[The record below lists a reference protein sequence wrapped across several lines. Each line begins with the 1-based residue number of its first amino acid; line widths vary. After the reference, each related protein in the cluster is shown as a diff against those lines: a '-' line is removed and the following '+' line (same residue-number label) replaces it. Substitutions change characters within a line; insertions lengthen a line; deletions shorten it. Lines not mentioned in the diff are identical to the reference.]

1 MACDPASA
9 GAVIAILD
17 GKSQELGRFE
27 VPSTGGWNIF
37 QPIKG
42 GSLKLPA
49 GLTDL
54 RLVPLTKPGLAVVNL
69 RSITLNRIR

>member
-1 MACDPASA
+1 
-9 GAVIAILD
+9 
-17 GKSQELGRFE
+17 
-27 VPSTGGWNIF
+27 
-37 QPIKG
+37 
-42 GSLKLPA
+42 LPA